1 MKLLADQVNKLAG
14 KLPTLVMVIL
24 PTTSADI
31 YMAVKQFGD
40 VHVGVHDSNT
50 FFIRTCSCFVDADA
64 IRRK

>member
-24 PTTSADI
+24 PTSSADI

-40 VHVGVHDSNT
+40 VHVGVRDSNS
-50 FFIRTCSCFVDADA
+50 FFIRTCSCFVGADA
-64 IRRK
+64 MRCK